1 MRRLLAV
8 MLLFLILAGC
18 SRSPLPSDQPPDQTP
33 IQNDPAARETVLLDK
48 IEAVDDACREIA
60 EAYAFAFGDSLPF
73 RQGETVAFADVF
85 PYFLCAGVYRLDQ
98 EALYSLP
105 ELAACRDD
113 RSGVYHLPEGTAE
126 ELVERGILTEEDLPE
141 AWREGDVYQIPVS
154 FFTVRRELYPY
165 LDAETNTLS
174 DVPAGLVDGYLT
186 EKFPTTVDHTGIDA
200 YDPDTDTYSFTPL
213 AGDFYYDLTFGSSSL
228 ALDGVCMFPVI
239 AAPSG
244 ETAAGNTTAGNMAGA
259 ENIAVE
265 ETTAAGGAL
274 APSETAQTS
283 YPTASGDPQ
292 QDQDTYCRV
301 KAEQDAIEIEIS
313 NLEAAY
319 RVGSMDEPSFQSQ
332 RTALRDQK
340 RELDRQEEV
349 LEDMVEMYY
358 YQTMEI
364 PQGDIQSLLDQL
376 SQVNSQKND
385 QESQE
390 SQLKLQYRNGEISRE
405 DFITAMQENISLEEE
420 LDVKEE
426 LLEDSLERLG
436 WDD

>member
-1 MRRLLAV
+1 MERFILTGPFIGAAAAALLTACGQSQSTG
-8 MLLFLILAGC
+8 MT
-18 SRSPLPSDQPPDQTP
+18 QPIAASTAQVQTVRTEETS
-33 IQNDPAARETVLLDK
+33 PAA
-48 IEAVDDACREIA
+48 
-60 EAYAFAFGDSLPF
+60 
-73 RQGETVAFADVF
+73 
-85 PYFLCAGVYRLDQ
+85 
-98 EALYSLP
+98 
-105 ELAACRDD
+105 
-113 RSGVYHLPEGTAE
+113 
-126 ELVERGILTEEDLPE
+126 
-141 AWREGDVYQIPVS
+141 
-154 FFTVRRELYPY
+154 
-165 LDAETNTLS
+165 
-174 DVPAGLVDGYLT
+174 
-186 EKFPTTVDHTGIDA
+186 
-200 YDPDTDTYSFTPL
+200 
-213 AGDFYYDLTFGSSSL
+213 
-228 ALDGVCMFPVI
+228 
-239 AAPSG
+239 G

-259 ENIAVE
+259 ENIAAE

-283 YPTASGDPQ
+283 YPTASGAPQ

-332 RTALRDQK
+332 RTALREQK
-340 RELDRQEEV
+340 RELDRQEEM

-405 DFITAMQENISLEEE
+405 DFITGMQENISLEEE

>member
-1 MRRLLAV
+1 MERFILTGPFIGAEAAALLTACGQRQSTG
-8 MLLFLILAGC
+8 MT
-18 SRSPLPSDQPPDQTP
+18 QPIAASTAQVQTVRTEETS
-33 IQNDPAARETVLLDK
+33 PAA
-48 IEAVDDACREIA
+48 
-60 EAYAFAFGDSLPF
+60 
-73 RQGETVAFADVF
+73 
-85 PYFLCAGVYRLDQ
+85 
-98 EALYSLP
+98 
-105 ELAACRDD
+105 
-113 RSGVYHLPEGTAE
+113 
-126 ELVERGILTEEDLPE
+126 
-141 AWREGDVYQIPVS
+141 
-154 FFTVRRELYPY
+154 
-165 LDAETNTLS
+165 
-174 DVPAGLVDGYLT
+174 
-186 EKFPTTVDHTGIDA
+186 
-200 YDPDTDTYSFTPL
+200 
-213 AGDFYYDLTFGSSSL
+213 
-228 ALDGVCMFPVI
+228 
-239 AAPSG
+239 G

-259 ENIAVE
+259 ENIAAE

-319 RVGSMDEPSFQSQ
+319 RVGSMDETSFQSQ

>member
-1 MRRLLAV
+1 MKRFILTGAAAAVLLTACGQGQSTG
-8 MLLFLILAGC
+8 MT
-18 SRSPLPSDQPPDQTP
+18 QPIAATTAQVQTV
-33 IQNDPAARETVLLDK
+33 QETVSSTSAGGT
-48 IEAVDDACREIA
+48 ES
-60 EAYAFAFGDSLPF
+60 GD
-73 RQGETVAFADVF
+73 RTGEETV
-85 PYFLCAGVYRLDQ
+85 
-98 EALYSLP
+98 
-105 ELAACRDD
+105 
-113 RSGVYHLPEGTAE
+113 
-126 ELVERGILTEEDLPE
+126 
-141 AWREGDVYQIPVS
+141 
-154 FFTVRRELYPY
+154 
-165 LDAETNTLS
+165 
-174 DVPAGLVDGYLT
+174 
-186 EKFPTTVDHTGIDA
+186 
-200 YDPDTDTYSFTPL
+200 
-213 AGDFYYDLTFGSSSL
+213 
-228 ALDGVCMFPVI
+228 
-239 AAPSG
+239 
-244 ETAAGNTTAGNMAGA
+244 TAAETTAG
-259 ENIAVE
+259 
-265 ETTAAGGAL
+265 TAA

>member
-1 MRRLLAV
+1 MKRFILTGAAAAVLLTACGQGQSTG
-8 MLLFLILAGC
+8 MT
-18 SRSPLPSDQPPDQTP
+18 QPIAATAAQVQTV
-33 IQNDPAARETVLLDK
+33 QETVSSTSAGGT
-48 IEAVDDACREIA
+48 ES
-60 EAYAFAFGDSLPF
+60 GD
-73 RQGETVAFADVF
+73 RTGEETV
-85 PYFLCAGVYRLDQ
+85 
-98 EALYSLP
+98 
-105 ELAACRDD
+105 
-113 RSGVYHLPEGTAE
+113 
-126 ELVERGILTEEDLPE
+126 
-141 AWREGDVYQIPVS
+141 
-154 FFTVRRELYPY
+154 
-165 LDAETNTLS
+165 
-174 DVPAGLVDGYLT
+174 
-186 EKFPTTVDHTGIDA
+186 
-200 YDPDTDTYSFTPL
+200 
-213 AGDFYYDLTFGSSSL
+213 
-228 ALDGVCMFPVI
+228 
-239 AAPSG
+239 
-244 ETAAGNTTAGNMAGA
+244 TAAETTAG
-259 ENIAVE
+259 
-265 ETTAAGGAL
+265 TAA

-340 RELDRQEEV
+340 RELDRQEEM

>member
-1 MRRLLAV
+1 MERFILTGPFIGAAAAALLTACGQSQSTG
-8 MLLFLILAGC
+8 MT
-18 SRSPLPSDQPPDQTP
+18 QPIAASTAQVQTVRTEETS
-33 IQNDPAARETVLLDK
+33 PAA
-48 IEAVDDACREIA
+48 
-60 EAYAFAFGDSLPF
+60 
-73 RQGETVAFADVF
+73 
-85 PYFLCAGVYRLDQ
+85 
-98 EALYSLP
+98 
-105 ELAACRDD
+105 
-113 RSGVYHLPEGTAE
+113 
-126 ELVERGILTEEDLPE
+126 
-141 AWREGDVYQIPVS
+141 
-154 FFTVRRELYPY
+154 
-165 LDAETNTLS
+165 
-174 DVPAGLVDGYLT
+174 
-186 EKFPTTVDHTGIDA
+186 
-200 YDPDTDTYSFTPL
+200 
-213 AGDFYYDLTFGSSSL
+213 
-228 ALDGVCMFPVI
+228 
-239 AAPSG
+239 G

-259 ENIAVE
+259 ENIAAE
-265 ETTAAGGAL
+265 ETTASGGAL

-319 RVGSMDEPSFQSQ
+319 RVGSMDETSFQSQ

-436 WDD
+436 WDY

>member
-1 MRRLLAV
+1 MKRFILTGAAAAVLLTACGQGQSTG
-8 MLLFLILAGC
+8 MT
-18 SRSPLPSDQPPDQTP
+18 QPIAATTAQVQTV
-33 IQNDPAARETVLLDK
+33 QETVSSTSAGGT
-48 IEAVDDACREIA
+48 ES
-60 EAYAFAFGDSLPF
+60 GD
-73 RQGETVAFADVF
+73 RTGEETV
-85 PYFLCAGVYRLDQ
+85 
-98 EALYSLP
+98 
-105 ELAACRDD
+105 
-113 RSGVYHLPEGTAE
+113 
-126 ELVERGILTEEDLPE
+126 
-141 AWREGDVYQIPVS
+141 
-154 FFTVRRELYPY
+154 
-165 LDAETNTLS
+165 
-174 DVPAGLVDGYLT
+174 
-186 EKFPTTVDHTGIDA
+186 
-200 YDPDTDTYSFTPL
+200 
-213 AGDFYYDLTFGSSSL
+213 
-228 ALDGVCMFPVI
+228 
-239 AAPSG
+239 
-244 ETAAGNTTAGNMAGA
+244 TAAETTAG
-259 ENIAVE
+259 
-265 ETTAAGGAL
+265 TAA

-301 KAEQDAIEIEIS
+301 KAGQDAIEIEIS

-340 RELDRQEEV
+340 RELDRQEEM

-385 QESQE
+385 QKSQE

>member
-1 MRRLLAV
+1 MKRFILTGAAAAVLLTACGQGQSTG
-8 MLLFLILAGC
+8 MT
-18 SRSPLPSDQPPDQTP
+18 QPIAATTAQVQTV
-33 IQNDPAARETVLLDK
+33 QETVSSTSAGGT
-48 IEAVDDACREIA
+48 ES
-60 EAYAFAFGDSLPF
+60 GD
-73 RQGETVAFADVF
+73 RTGEETV
-85 PYFLCAGVYRLDQ
+85 
-98 EALYSLP
+98 
-105 ELAACRDD
+105 
-113 RSGVYHLPEGTAE
+113 
-126 ELVERGILTEEDLPE
+126 
-141 AWREGDVYQIPVS
+141 
-154 FFTVRRELYPY
+154 
-165 LDAETNTLS
+165 
-174 DVPAGLVDGYLT
+174 
-186 EKFPTTVDHTGIDA
+186 
-200 YDPDTDTYSFTPL
+200 
-213 AGDFYYDLTFGSSSL
+213 
-228 ALDGVCMFPVI
+228 
-239 AAPSG
+239 
-244 ETAAGNTTAGNMAGA
+244 TAAETTAG
-259 ENIAVE
+259 
-265 ETTAAGGAL
+265 TAA
-274 APSETAQTS
+274 APSETAQTT

-340 RELDRQEEV
+340 RELDRQEEM

>member
-1 MRRLLAV
+1 MERFILTGPFIGAAAAALLTACGQSQSTG
-8 MLLFLILAGC
+8 MT
-18 SRSPLPSDQPPDQTP
+18 QPIAASTAQVQTVRTEETS
-33 IQNDPAARETVLLDK
+33 PAA
-48 IEAVDDACREIA
+48 
-60 EAYAFAFGDSLPF
+60 
-73 RQGETVAFADVF
+73 
-85 PYFLCAGVYRLDQ
+85 
-98 EALYSLP
+98 
-105 ELAACRDD
+105 
-113 RSGVYHLPEGTAE
+113 
-126 ELVERGILTEEDLPE
+126 
-141 AWREGDVYQIPVS
+141 
-154 FFTVRRELYPY
+154 
-165 LDAETNTLS
+165 
-174 DVPAGLVDGYLT
+174 
-186 EKFPTTVDHTGIDA
+186 
-200 YDPDTDTYSFTPL
+200 
-213 AGDFYYDLTFGSSSL
+213 
-228 ALDGVCMFPVI
+228 
-239 AAPSG
+239 G

-259 ENIAVE
+259 ENIAAE

-313 NLEAAY
+313 NLEAVY
-319 RVGSMDEPSFQSQ
+319 RVGSMDETSFQSQ

>member
-1 MRRLLAV
+1 MKRFILTGAAAAVLLTACGQGQSTG
-8 MLLFLILAGC
+8 MT
-18 SRSPLPSDQPPDQTP
+18 QPIAATTAQAQTV
-33 IQNDPAARETVLLDK
+33 QETVSSTSAGGT
-48 IEAVDDACREIA
+48 ES
-60 EAYAFAFGDSLPF
+60 GD
-73 RQGETVAFADVF
+73 RTGEETV
-85 PYFLCAGVYRLDQ
+85 
-98 EALYSLP
+98 
-105 ELAACRDD
+105 
-113 RSGVYHLPEGTAE
+113 
-126 ELVERGILTEEDLPE
+126 
-141 AWREGDVYQIPVS
+141 
-154 FFTVRRELYPY
+154 
-165 LDAETNTLS
+165 
-174 DVPAGLVDGYLT
+174 
-186 EKFPTTVDHTGIDA
+186 
-200 YDPDTDTYSFTPL
+200 
-213 AGDFYYDLTFGSSSL
+213 
-228 ALDGVCMFPVI
+228 
-239 AAPSG
+239 
-244 ETAAGNTTAGNMAGA
+244 TAAETTAG
-259 ENIAVE
+259 
-265 ETTAAGGAL
+265 TAA

-301 KAEQDAIEIEIS
+301 KADEDAIEIEIS

-340 RELDRQEEV
+340 RELDRQEEM

>member
-1 MRRLLAV
+1 MKRFILTGAAAAVLLTACGQGQSTG
-8 MLLFLILAGC
+8 MT
-18 SRSPLPSDQPPDQTP
+18 QPIAATTAQVQTV
-33 IQNDPAARETVLLDK
+33 QETVSSTSAGGT
-48 IEAVDDACREIA
+48 ES
-60 EAYAFAFGDSLPF
+60 GD
-73 RQGETVAFADVF
+73 RTGEETV
-85 PYFLCAGVYRLDQ
+85 
-98 EALYSLP
+98 
-105 ELAACRDD
+105 
-113 RSGVYHLPEGTAE
+113 
-126 ELVERGILTEEDLPE
+126 
-141 AWREGDVYQIPVS
+141 
-154 FFTVRRELYPY
+154 
-165 LDAETNTLS
+165 
-174 DVPAGLVDGYLT
+174 
-186 EKFPTTVDHTGIDA
+186 
-200 YDPDTDTYSFTPL
+200 
-213 AGDFYYDLTFGSSSL
+213 
-228 ALDGVCMFPVI
+228 
-239 AAPSG
+239 
-244 ETAAGNTTAGNMAGA
+244 TAAETTAG
-259 ENIAVE
+259 
-265 ETTAAGGAL
+265 TAA

-340 RELDRQEEV
+340 RELDRQEEM

>member
-1 MRRLLAV
+1 MERFVLTGPFIGAAAAALLTACGQSQSTG
-8 MLLFLILAGC
+8 MT
-18 SRSPLPSDQPPDQTP
+18 QPIAASTAQVQTVRTEETS
-33 IQNDPAARETVLLDK
+33 PAA
-48 IEAVDDACREIA
+48 
-60 EAYAFAFGDSLPF
+60 
-73 RQGETVAFADVF
+73 
-85 PYFLCAGVYRLDQ
+85 
-98 EALYSLP
+98 
-105 ELAACRDD
+105 
-113 RSGVYHLPEGTAE
+113 
-126 ELVERGILTEEDLPE
+126 
-141 AWREGDVYQIPVS
+141 
-154 FFTVRRELYPY
+154 
-165 LDAETNTLS
+165 
-174 DVPAGLVDGYLT
+174 
-186 EKFPTTVDHTGIDA
+186 
-200 YDPDTDTYSFTPL
+200 
-213 AGDFYYDLTFGSSSL
+213 
-228 ALDGVCMFPVI
+228 
-239 AAPSG
+239 G

-259 ENIAVE
+259 ENIAAE

-319 RVGSMDEPSFQSQ
+319 RVGSMDESSFQSQ

>member
-1 MRRLLAV
+1 MKRFTLTGAAAAVLLTACGQGQSTG
-8 MLLFLILAGC
+8 MT
-18 SRSPLPSDQPPDQTP
+18 QPIAATTAQVQTV
-33 IQNDPAARETVLLDK
+33 QETVSSTSAGGT
-48 IEAVDDACREIA
+48 ES
-60 EAYAFAFGDSLPF
+60 GD
-73 RQGETVAFADVF
+73 RTGEETV
-85 PYFLCAGVYRLDQ
+85 
-98 EALYSLP
+98 
-105 ELAACRDD
+105 
-113 RSGVYHLPEGTAE
+113 
-126 ELVERGILTEEDLPE
+126 
-141 AWREGDVYQIPVS
+141 
-154 FFTVRRELYPY
+154 
-165 LDAETNTLS
+165 
-174 DVPAGLVDGYLT
+174 
-186 EKFPTTVDHTGIDA
+186 
-200 YDPDTDTYSFTPL
+200 
-213 AGDFYYDLTFGSSSL
+213 
-228 ALDGVCMFPVI
+228 
-239 AAPSG
+239 
-244 ETAAGNTTAGNMAGA
+244 TAAETTAG
-259 ENIAVE
+259 
-265 ETTAAGGAL
+265 TAA

-301 KAEQDAIEIEIS
+301 KAEQGAIEIEIS

-340 RELDRQEEV
+340 RELDRQEEM

>member
-1 MRRLLAV
+1 M
-8 MLLFLILAGC
+8 
-18 SRSPLPSDQPPDQTP
+18 S
-33 IQNDPAARETVLLDK
+33 
-48 IEAVDDACREIA
+48 AC
-60 EAYAFAFGDSLPF
+60 
-73 RQGETVAFADVF
+73 
-85 PYFLCAGVYRLDQ
+85 
-98 EALYSLP
+98 
-105 ELAACRDD
+105 
-113 RSGVYHLPEGTAE
+113 
-126 ELVERGILTEEDLPE
+126 
-141 AWREGDVYQIPVS
+141 
-154 FFTVRRELYPY
+154 
-165 LDAETNTLS
+165 
-174 DVPAGLVDGYLT
+174 
-186 EKFPTTVDHTGIDA
+186 
-200 YDPDTDTYSFTPL
+200 
-213 AGDFYYDLTFGSSSL
+213 
-228 ALDGVCMFPVI
+228 
-239 AAPSG
+239 SG
-244 ETAAGNTTAGNMAGA
+244 ETAAENTTAGNMAGA
-259 ENIAVE
+259 ENIAAE

>member
-1 MRRLLAV
+1 MKRFILTGAAAAVLLTACGQGQSTG
-8 MLLFLILAGC
+8 MT
-18 SRSPLPSDQPPDQTP
+18 QPIAATTAQVQTV
-33 IQNDPAARETVLLDK
+33 QETVSSTSAGGT
-48 IEAVDDACREIA
+48 ES
-60 EAYAFAFGDSLPF
+60 GD
-73 RQGETVAFADVF
+73 RTGEETV
-85 PYFLCAGVYRLDQ
+85 
-98 EALYSLP
+98 
-105 ELAACRDD
+105 
-113 RSGVYHLPEGTAE
+113 
-126 ELVERGILTEEDLPE
+126 
-141 AWREGDVYQIPVS
+141 
-154 FFTVRRELYPY
+154 
-165 LDAETNTLS
+165 
-174 DVPAGLVDGYLT
+174 
-186 EKFPTTVDHTGIDA
+186 
-200 YDPDTDTYSFTPL
+200 
-213 AGDFYYDLTFGSSSL
+213 
-228 ALDGVCMFPVI
+228 
-239 AAPSG
+239 
-244 ETAAGNTTAGNMAGA
+244 TAAETTAG
-259 ENIAVE
+259 
-265 ETTAAGGAL
+265 TAA

-319 RVGSMDEPSFQSQ
+319 RVGSMDETSFQSQ

>member
-1 MRRLLAV
+1 
-8 MLLFLILAGC
+8 
-18 SRSPLPSDQPPDQTP
+18 
-33 IQNDPAARETVLLDK
+33 
-48 IEAVDDACREIA
+48 
-60 EAYAFAFGDSLPF
+60 
-73 RQGETVAFADVF
+73 
-85 PYFLCAGVYRLDQ
+85 
-98 EALYSLP
+98 
-105 ELAACRDD
+105 
-113 RSGVYHLPEGTAE
+113 
-126 ELVERGILTEEDLPE
+126 
-141 AWREGDVYQIPVS
+141 
-154 FFTVRRELYPY
+154 
-165 LDAETNTLS
+165 
-174 DVPAGLVDGYLT
+174 
-186 EKFPTTVDHTGIDA
+186 
-200 YDPDTDTYSFTPL
+200 
-213 AGDFYYDLTFGSSSL
+213 
-228 ALDGVCMFPVI
+228 
-239 AAPSG
+239 
-244 ETAAGNTTAGNMAGA
+244 MAGA
-259 ENIAVE
+259 ENIAAE

-340 RELDRQEEV
+340 RELDRQEEM

>member
-1 MRRLLAV
+1 MERFILTGPFIGAAAAALLTACGQSQSTG
-8 MLLFLILAGC
+8 MT
-18 SRSPLPSDQPPDQTP
+18 QPIAASTAQVQTVRTEETS
-33 IQNDPAARETVLLDK
+33 PAA
-48 IEAVDDACREIA
+48 
-60 EAYAFAFGDSLPF
+60 
-73 RQGETVAFADVF
+73 
-85 PYFLCAGVYRLDQ
+85 
-98 EALYSLP
+98 
-105 ELAACRDD
+105 
-113 RSGVYHLPEGTAE
+113 
-126 ELVERGILTEEDLPE
+126 
-141 AWREGDVYQIPVS
+141 
-154 FFTVRRELYPY
+154 
-165 LDAETNTLS
+165 
-174 DVPAGLVDGYLT
+174 
-186 EKFPTTVDHTGIDA
+186 
-200 YDPDTDTYSFTPL
+200 
-213 AGDFYYDLTFGSSSL
+213 
-228 ALDGVCMFPVI
+228 
-239 AAPSG
+239 G

-259 ENIAVE
+259 ENIAAE
-265 ETTAAGGAL
+265 ETTAAGGAQ

-340 RELDRQEEV
+340 RELDRQEEM

>member
-1 MRRLLAV
+1 MKRFILTGAAAAVLLTACGQGQSTG
-8 MLLFLILAGC
+8 MT
-18 SRSPLPSDQPPDQTP
+18 QPIAATTAQVQTV
-33 IQNDPAARETVLLDK
+33 QETVSSTSAGGT
-48 IEAVDDACREIA
+48 ES
-60 EAYAFAFGDSLPF
+60 GD
-73 RQGETVAFADVF
+73 RTGEETV
-85 PYFLCAGVYRLDQ
+85 
-98 EALYSLP
+98 
-105 ELAACRDD
+105 
-113 RSGVYHLPEGTAE
+113 
-126 ELVERGILTEEDLPE
+126 
-141 AWREGDVYQIPVS
+141 
-154 FFTVRRELYPY
+154 
-165 LDAETNTLS
+165 
-174 DVPAGLVDGYLT
+174 
-186 EKFPTTVDHTGIDA
+186 
-200 YDPDTDTYSFTPL
+200 
-213 AGDFYYDLTFGSSSL
+213 
-228 ALDGVCMFPVI
+228 
-239 AAPSG
+239 
-244 ETAAGNTTAGNMAGA
+244 TAAETTAGTVA
-259 ENIAVE
+259 
-265 ETTAAGGAL
+265 

-340 RELDRQEEV
+340 RELDRQEEM

>member
-1 MRRLLAV
+1 MERFILTGPFIGAAAAALLTACGQSQSTD
-8 MLLFLILAGC
+8 IT
-18 SRSPLPSDQPPDQTP
+18 QPIAASTAQVQTVRTEETS
-33 IQNDPAARETVLLDK
+33 PAA
-48 IEAVDDACREIA
+48 
-60 EAYAFAFGDSLPF
+60 
-73 RQGETVAFADVF
+73 
-85 PYFLCAGVYRLDQ
+85 
-98 EALYSLP
+98 
-105 ELAACRDD
+105 
-113 RSGVYHLPEGTAE
+113 
-126 ELVERGILTEEDLPE
+126 
-141 AWREGDVYQIPVS
+141 
-154 FFTVRRELYPY
+154 
-165 LDAETNTLS
+165 
-174 DVPAGLVDGYLT
+174 
-186 EKFPTTVDHTGIDA
+186 
-200 YDPDTDTYSFTPL
+200 
-213 AGDFYYDLTFGSSSL
+213 
-228 ALDGVCMFPVI
+228 
-239 AAPSG
+239 G

-259 ENIAVE
+259 ENIAAE

-274 APSETAQTS
+274 APSETAHTS

-340 RELDRQEEV
+340 RELDRQEEM

>member
-1 MRRLLAV
+1 MKRFILTGAAAAVLLTACGQGQSTG
-8 MLLFLILAGC
+8 MT
-18 SRSPLPSDQPPDQTP
+18 QPIAATTAQVQTV
-33 IQNDPAARETVLLDK
+33 QETVSSTSAGGT
-48 IEAVDDACREIA
+48 ES
-60 EAYAFAFGDSLPF
+60 GD
-73 RQGETVAFADVF
+73 RTGEETV
-85 PYFLCAGVYRLDQ
+85 
-98 EALYSLP
+98 
-105 ELAACRDD
+105 
-113 RSGVYHLPEGTAE
+113 
-126 ELVERGILTEEDLPE
+126 
-141 AWREGDVYQIPVS
+141 
-154 FFTVRRELYPY
+154 
-165 LDAETNTLS
+165 
-174 DVPAGLVDGYLT
+174 
-186 EKFPTTVDHTGIDA
+186 
-200 YDPDTDTYSFTPL
+200 
-213 AGDFYYDLTFGSSSL
+213 
-228 ALDGVCMFPVI
+228 
-239 AAPSG
+239 
-244 ETAAGNTTAGNMAGA
+244 TAAETTAG
-259 ENIAVE
+259 
-265 ETTAAGGAL
+265 TAAT
-274 APSETAQTS
+274 PSETAQTS

-319 RVGSMDEPSFQSQ
+319 RVGSMDETSFQSQ

>member
-1 MRRLLAV
+1 MKRFILTGAAAAVLLTACGQGQSTG
-8 MLLFLILAGC
+8 MT
-18 SRSPLPSDQPPDQTP
+18 QPIAATTAQVQTV
-33 IQNDPAARETVLLDK
+33 QETVSSTSAGGT
-48 IEAVDDACREIA
+48 ES
-60 EAYAFAFGDSLPF
+60 GD
-73 RQGETVAFADVF
+73 RTGEETV
-85 PYFLCAGVYRLDQ
+85 
-98 EALYSLP
+98 
-105 ELAACRDD
+105 
-113 RSGVYHLPEGTAE
+113 
-126 ELVERGILTEEDLPE
+126 
-141 AWREGDVYQIPVS
+141 
-154 FFTVRRELYPY
+154 
-165 LDAETNTLS
+165 
-174 DVPAGLVDGYLT
+174 
-186 EKFPTTVDHTGIDA
+186 
-200 YDPDTDTYSFTPL
+200 
-213 AGDFYYDLTFGSSSL
+213 
-228 ALDGVCMFPVI
+228 
-239 AAPSG
+239 
-244 ETAAGNTTAGNMAGA
+244 TAAETTAG
-259 ENIAVE
+259 
-265 ETTAAGGAL
+265 TAA

-340 RELDRQEEV
+340 RELDRQEEM

-405 DFITAMQENISLEEE
+405 DFITAMQENICLEEE

>member
-1 MRRLLAV
+1 MERFILTGPFIGAAAAALLTACGQSQSTG
-8 MLLFLILAGC
+8 MT
-18 SRSPLPSDQPPDQTP
+18 QPIAASTAQVQTVRTEETS
-33 IQNDPAARETVLLDK
+33 PAA
-48 IEAVDDACREIA
+48 
-60 EAYAFAFGDSLPF
+60 
-73 RQGETVAFADVF
+73 
-85 PYFLCAGVYRLDQ
+85 
-98 EALYSLP
+98 
-105 ELAACRDD
+105 
-113 RSGVYHLPEGTAE
+113 
-126 ELVERGILTEEDLPE
+126 
-141 AWREGDVYQIPVS
+141 
-154 FFTVRRELYPY
+154 
-165 LDAETNTLS
+165 
-174 DVPAGLVDGYLT
+174 
-186 EKFPTTVDHTGIDA
+186 
-200 YDPDTDTYSFTPL
+200 
-213 AGDFYYDLTFGSSSL
+213 
-228 ALDGVCMFPVI
+228 
-239 AAPSG
+239 G

-259 ENIAVE
+259 GNIAAG
-265 ETTAAGGAL
+265 ETKAAGGAL

-340 RELDRQEEV
+340 RELDRQEEM

>member
-1 MRRLLAV
+1 M
-8 MLLFLILAGC
+8 
-18 SRSPLPSDQPPDQTP
+18 
-33 IQNDPAARETVLLDK
+33 
-48 IEAVDDACREIA
+48 
-60 EAYAFAFGDSLPF
+60 
-73 RQGETVAFADVF
+73 
-85 PYFLCAGVYRLDQ
+85 
-98 EALYSLP
+98 
-105 ELAACRDD
+105 
-113 RSGVYHLPEGTAE
+113 
-126 ELVERGILTEEDLPE
+126 ERFILTGPFIGAAAAALLTACGQSQSTGMTQPI
-141 AWREGDVYQIPVS
+141 AASTAQVQ
-154 FFTVRRELYPY
+154 TVRTE
-165 LDAETNTLS
+165 ETS
-174 DVPAGLVDGYLT
+174 PA
-186 EKFPTTVDHTGIDA
+186 
-200 YDPDTDTYSFTPL
+200 
-213 AGDFYYDLTFGSSSL
+213 
-228 ALDGVCMFPVI
+228 
-239 AAPSG
+239 
-244 ETAAGNTTAGNMAGA
+244 AGNMAGA
-259 ENIAVE
+259 ENIAAE
-265 ETTAAGGAL
+265 ETTASGGAL

-292 QDQDTYCRV
+292 QDKDTYCRV

-340 RELDRQEEV
+340 RELDRQEEM

>member
-1 MRRLLAV
+1 MKRFILTGAAAAVLLTACGQGQSTG
-8 MLLFLILAGC
+8 M
-18 SRSPLPSDQPPDQTP
+18 SQPIAATTAQVQTV
-33 IQNDPAARETVLLDK
+33 QETVSSTSAGGT
-48 IEAVDDACREIA
+48 ES
-60 EAYAFAFGDSLPF
+60 GD
-73 RQGETVAFADVF
+73 RTGEETV
-85 PYFLCAGVYRLDQ
+85 
-98 EALYSLP
+98 
-105 ELAACRDD
+105 
-113 RSGVYHLPEGTAE
+113 
-126 ELVERGILTEEDLPE
+126 
-141 AWREGDVYQIPVS
+141 
-154 FFTVRRELYPY
+154 
-165 LDAETNTLS
+165 
-174 DVPAGLVDGYLT
+174 
-186 EKFPTTVDHTGIDA
+186 
-200 YDPDTDTYSFTPL
+200 
-213 AGDFYYDLTFGSSSL
+213 
-228 ALDGVCMFPVI
+228 
-239 AAPSG
+239 
-244 ETAAGNTTAGNMAGA
+244 TAAETTAG
-259 ENIAVE
+259 
-265 ETTAAGGAL
+265 TAA

-340 RELDRQEEV
+340 RELDRQEEM

>member
-1 MRRLLAV
+1 MKRFILTGAAAAVLLTACGQGQSTG
-8 MLLFLILAGC
+8 MT
-18 SRSPLPSDQPPDQTP
+18 QPIAATTAQVQTV
-33 IQNDPAARETVLLDK
+33 QETVSSTSAGGT
-48 IEAVDDACREIA
+48 ES
-60 EAYAFAFGDSLPF
+60 GD
-73 RQGETVAFADVF
+73 RTGEETV
-85 PYFLCAGVYRLDQ
+85 
-98 EALYSLP
+98 
-105 ELAACRDD
+105 
-113 RSGVYHLPEGTAE
+113 
-126 ELVERGILTEEDLPE
+126 
-141 AWREGDVYQIPVS
+141 
-154 FFTVRRELYPY
+154 
-165 LDAETNTLS
+165 
-174 DVPAGLVDGYLT
+174 
-186 EKFPTTVDHTGIDA
+186 
-200 YDPDTDTYSFTPL
+200 
-213 AGDFYYDLTFGSSSL
+213 
-228 ALDGVCMFPVI
+228 
-239 AAPSG
+239 
-244 ETAAGNTTAGNMAGA
+244 TAAETTAG
-259 ENIAVE
+259 
-265 ETTAAGGAL
+265 TAA

-340 RELDRQEEV
+340 RELDRQEEM

-405 DFITAMQENISLEEE
+405 DFITAMQENIGLEEE

>member
-1 MRRLLAV
+1 MERFILTGPFIGAAAAALLTACGQSQSTG
-8 MLLFLILAGC
+8 MT
-18 SRSPLPSDQPPDQTP
+18 QPIAASTAQVQTVRTEETS
-33 IQNDPAARETVLLDK
+33 PAA
-48 IEAVDDACREIA
+48 
-60 EAYAFAFGDSLPF
+60 
-73 RQGETVAFADVF
+73 
-85 PYFLCAGVYRLDQ
+85 
-98 EALYSLP
+98 
-105 ELAACRDD
+105 
-113 RSGVYHLPEGTAE
+113 
-126 ELVERGILTEEDLPE
+126 
-141 AWREGDVYQIPVS
+141 
-154 FFTVRRELYPY
+154 
-165 LDAETNTLS
+165 
-174 DVPAGLVDGYLT
+174 
-186 EKFPTTVDHTGIDA
+186 
-200 YDPDTDTYSFTPL
+200 
-213 AGDFYYDLTFGSSSL
+213 
-228 ALDGVCMFPVI
+228 
-239 AAPSG
+239 G

-259 ENIAVE
+259 ENIAAE
-265 ETTAAGGAL
+265 ETTAAGVAL

-319 RVGSMDEPSFQSQ
+319 RVGSMDETSFQSQ

>member
-1 MRRLLAV
+1 MKRFILTGAAAAVLLTACGQGQSTG
-8 MLLFLILAGC
+8 MT
-18 SRSPLPSDQPPDQTP
+18 QPIAATTAQVQTV
-33 IQNDPAARETVLLDK
+33 QETVSSTSAGGT
-48 IEAVDDACREIA
+48 ES
-60 EAYAFAFGDSLPF
+60 GD
-73 RQGETVAFADVF
+73 RTGEETV
-85 PYFLCAGVYRLDQ
+85 
-98 EALYSLP
+98 
-105 ELAACRDD
+105 
-113 RSGVYHLPEGTAE
+113 
-126 ELVERGILTEEDLPE
+126 
-141 AWREGDVYQIPVS
+141 
-154 FFTVRRELYPY
+154 
-165 LDAETNTLS
+165 
-174 DVPAGLVDGYLT
+174 
-186 EKFPTTVDHTGIDA
+186 
-200 YDPDTDTYSFTPL
+200 
-213 AGDFYYDLTFGSSSL
+213 
-228 ALDGVCMFPVI
+228 
-239 AAPSG
+239 
-244 ETAAGNTTAGNMAGA
+244 TAAETTAG
-259 ENIAVE
+259 
-265 ETTAAGGAL
+265 TAA

-319 RVGSMDEPSFQSQ
+319 RVGSMDEPSFQSH

-340 RELDRQEEV
+340 RELDRQEEM

>member
-1 MRRLLAV
+1 MKRFILTGAAAAVLLTACGQGQSTG
-8 MLLFLILAGC
+8 MT
-18 SRSPLPSDQPPDQTP
+18 QPIAATTAQVQTV
-33 IQNDPAARETVLLDK
+33 QETVSSTSAGGT
-48 IEAVDDACREIA
+48 ES
-60 EAYAFAFGDSLPF
+60 GD
-73 RQGETVAFADVF
+73 RTGEETV
-85 PYFLCAGVYRLDQ
+85 
-98 EALYSLP
+98 
-105 ELAACRDD
+105 
-113 RSGVYHLPEGTAE
+113 
-126 ELVERGILTEEDLPE
+126 
-141 AWREGDVYQIPVS
+141 
-154 FFTVRRELYPY
+154 
-165 LDAETNTLS
+165 
-174 DVPAGLVDGYLT
+174 
-186 EKFPTTVDHTGIDA
+186 
-200 YDPDTDTYSFTPL
+200 
-213 AGDFYYDLTFGSSSL
+213 
-228 ALDGVCMFPVI
+228 
-239 AAPSG
+239 
-244 ETAAGNTTAGNMAGA
+244 TAAETTAG
-259 ENIAVE
+259 
-265 ETTAAGGAL
+265 TAA

-292 QDQDTYCRV
+292 QDKDTYCRV

-319 RVGSMDEPSFQSQ
+319 RVGSMDETSFQSQ

>member
-1 MRRLLAV
+1 MERFILTGPFIGAAAAALLTACGQSQSTG
-8 MLLFLILAGC
+8 MT
-18 SRSPLPSDQPPDQTP
+18 QPIAASTAQVQTVRTEETS
-33 IQNDPAARETVLLDK
+33 PAA
-48 IEAVDDACREIA
+48 
-60 EAYAFAFGDSLPF
+60 
-73 RQGETVAFADVF
+73 
-85 PYFLCAGVYRLDQ
+85 
-98 EALYSLP
+98 
-105 ELAACRDD
+105 
-113 RSGVYHLPEGTAE
+113 
-126 ELVERGILTEEDLPE
+126 
-141 AWREGDVYQIPVS
+141 
-154 FFTVRRELYPY
+154 
-165 LDAETNTLS
+165 
-174 DVPAGLVDGYLT
+174 
-186 EKFPTTVDHTGIDA
+186 
-200 YDPDTDTYSFTPL
+200 
-213 AGDFYYDLTFGSSSL
+213 
-228 ALDGVCMFPVI
+228 
-239 AAPSG
+239 G

-259 ENIAVE
+259 ENIAAE

-292 QDQDTYCRV
+292 QDKDTYCRV
-301 KAEQDAIEIEIS
+301 KAEEDAIEIEIS

-340 RELDRQEEV
+340 RELDRQEEM

-405 DFITAMQENISLEEE
+405 DFITAMQENIGLEEE